1 MTSSSEI
8 APPLIRRVNLG
19 KVLSVL
25 ATSDDAVTGTD
36 LMAGTGLTRATVH
49 AVCNDL
55 IRLGWARELPAHR
68 ESGNQLGRPSRW
80 FRFNERAGYVLGV
93 DIGAHSSTLL
103 LADLRGTTLAVER
116 VLIDDREPAIEHGRQ
131 VQRAVQRAAASGGL
145 EVPDI
150 LAVAMGF
157 AARIDRSGQLRSENA
172 DSQNTLEARRAA
184 LADSTGAVVL
194 TENDANLAA
203 LGERWRGAA
212 QGVDDLAVL
221 LTGERIG
228 AGLLESGRLLRGNQG
243 GAGEMAYLDR
253 VEGVGNAD
261 GIALLARTWGADAV
275 SGRAKTT
282 IGDLANGDPTAVTAE
297 MVFSAA
303 ADGDRVARAILDR
316 LATRLANVIATIGTF
331 INPELVVVA
340 GAVSKSAGALL
351 DAVSEQLPALTVT
364 PPRVAVSTLGESVVS
379 VGAVKHALDY
389 VQRHALDIDL
399 ADATARSVASS
410 NTHP

>member
-8 APPLIRRVNLG
+8 NQPLIRRVNLG

-25 ATSDDAVTGTD
+25 AASDDAVTGTD
-36 LMAGTGLTRATVH
+36 IIAATGLTRATAH

-55 IRLGWARELPAHR
+55 IRLGWVRELPARR

-80 FRFNERAGYVLGV
+80 FAFNERAGHVLGI
-93 DIGAHSSTLL
+93 DIGTHSSTLL
-103 LADLRGTTLAVER
+103 LADLRGRPLSVER
-116 VLIDDREPAIEHGRQ
+116 VPIDDREPAVEHGRQ
-131 VQRAVQRAAASGGL
+131 VQQAVQRAAVVGQL
-145 EVPDI
+145 EVTDI
-150 LAVAMGF
+150 LVVAMGF
-157 AARIDRSGQLRSENA
+157 AARVDRSGQIRSENA
-172 DSQNTLEARRAA
+172 YSQGTFEARRDA
-184 LADSTGAVVL
+184 LADITGATVL
-194 TENDANLAA
+194 AENDANLAA
-203 LGERWRGAA
+203 LGECWRGAA

-228 AGLLESGRLLRGNQG
+228 AGLLESGRLLHGNQG

-261 GIALLARTWGADAV
+261 GIALLARTWGAEAV
-275 SGRAKTT
+275 GSQTKTM
-282 IGDLANGDPTAVTAE
+282 IGDLANGDPAAVTAE

-303 ADGDRVARAILDR
+303 ADGDRAARAILDR

-331 INPELVVVA
+331 VNPELVVVA
-340 GAVSKSAGALL
+340 GAVSQSAGALL
-351 DAVSEQLPALTVT
+351 EAINDQLPALTVT

-389 VQRHALDIDL
+389 VQRNALDIEL
-399 ADATARSVASS
+399 AGATARSAAAS
-410 NTHP
+410 TMHP